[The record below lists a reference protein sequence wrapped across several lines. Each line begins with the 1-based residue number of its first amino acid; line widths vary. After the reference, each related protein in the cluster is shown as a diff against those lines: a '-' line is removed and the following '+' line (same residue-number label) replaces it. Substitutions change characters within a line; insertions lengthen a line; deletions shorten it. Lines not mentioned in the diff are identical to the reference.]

1 MDRGAGP
8 GGPARKGASAPP
20 FVNVRMLPSG
30 HIAQKPDRGRKSN
43 VQVAGMM
50 LLRPDVNDLVNRE
63 DTRGLIRAAKHW
75 SAPIRADAATALGAF
90 RAAAAVPELI
100 RLLKDGE
107 TEAREAAARALGDIG
122 GIDALGPL
130 IDALRVIASVRN
142 DRPGSKEYEFEAI
155 AEALGRLNQPKGVA
169 AVIESGTV
177 RFHEGFFSV
186 SRPHVG
192 GLCLSGSTEARAAL
206 VRIMAEHH
214 LYETYSLIGVVEA
227 LDYLHEPRIAA
238 ALMEILSACVEL
250 LKKPAGGPSEG
261 RTRNV
266 AALALASARALGRL
280 ETKRAEPLLMDLLVR
295 LPVQAFPGG
304 AEEGTASP
312 QVSQS
317 FIDTQNAILTVR
329 EERSPAAFDCG
340 RSFLRLRDYQAR
352 RYKTDVEFGGQ
363 KRRTMETA
371 SAAGY

>member
-1 MDRGAGP
+1 
-8 GGPARKGASAPP
+8 
-20 FVNVRMLPSG
+20 
-30 HIAQKPDRGRKSN
+30 
-43 VQVAGMM
+43 MM
-50 LLRPDVNDLVNRE
+50 LLKPDVNDLVNRE
-63 DTRGLIRAAKHW
+63 DTRGLIRATKHW

-90 RAAAAVPELI
+90 RTASAVPELI

-107 TEAREAAARALGDIG
+107 TEVREAAARALGDIG
-122 GIDALGPL
+122 RTEAVGPL
-130 IDALRVIASVRN
+130 VDALRAIAIVRN
-142 DRPGSKEYEFEAI
+142 DRPGSKEYEFEAM
-155 AEALGRLNQPKGVA
+155 AEALGRLNHPQGVA

-206 VRIMAEHH
+206 LRIMAEHH

-227 LDYLHEPRIAA
+227 LDYLHEPRIGA

-250 LKKPAGGPSEG
+250 LKKPVSDPSEG

-295 LPVQAFPGG
+295 LPVHAFPGG
-304 AEEGTASP
+304 AEDGAAAP

-317 FIDTQNAILTVR
+317 FIDTQNAILAIR
-329 EERSPAAFDCG
+329 EERRPAEFDCG
-340 RSFLRLRDYQAR
+340 RSFLRLRDYQTR

-363 KRRTMETA
+363 RRRSMQTA
-371 SAAGY
+371 TAAGY

>member
-1 MDRGAGP
+1 
-8 GGPARKGASAPP
+8 
-20 FVNVRMLPSG
+20 
-30 HIAQKPDRGRKSN
+30 
-43 VQVAGMM
+43 MM
-50 LLRPDVNDLVNRE
+50 LLKPDINDLVNRE
-63 DTRGLIRAAKHW
+63 DTRGLIRAVKHW

-90 RAAAAVPELI
+90 RTASAVPELI

-107 TEAREAAARALGDIG
+107 TEVREAAARALGDIG
-122 GIDALGPL
+122 RMEAVGPL
-130 IDALRVIASVRN
+130 VDALRAIDSVRN

-155 AEALGRLNQPKGVA
+155 AEALGRLNHPQGVT
-169 AVIESGTV
+169 AVIDSGTV

-206 VRIMAEHH
+206 LRIMAEHH

-250 LKKPAGGPSEG
+250 LKKPVSDPSEG

-295 LPVQAFPGG
+295 LPVQLFPGA
-304 AEEGTASP
+304 AEDGTAAP
-312 QVSQS
+312 HVSQS

-329 EERSPAAFDCG
+329 EERRPAEFDCG
-340 RSFLRLRDYQAR
+340 RSCLRLRDYQVR

-363 KRRTMETA
+363 RRRSMQTA
-371 SAAGY
+371 TAAGY

>member
-1 MDRGAGP
+1 
-8 GGPARKGASAPP
+8 
-20 FVNVRMLPSG
+20 
-30 HIAQKPDRGRKSN
+30 
-43 VQVAGMM
+43 
-50 LLRPDVNDLVNRE
+50 LVNRE
-63 DTRGLIRAAKHW
+63 DIGGLIRATRHW

-90 RAAAAVPELI
+90 RTGSAAPELI
-100 RLLKDGE
+100 RLLKDRE
-107 TEAREAAARALGDIG
+107 TEVREAAARALGDIG
-122 GIDALGPL
+122 RMEAVNPL
-130 IDALRVIASVRN
+130 IDALGAIEGDRN

-155 AEALGRLNQPKGVA
+155 AEALARLNDPKGVA
-169 AVIESGTV
+169 AVVESGTV

-192 GLCLSGSTEARAAL
+192 GLCLSGGTQARAAL

-214 LYETYSLIGVVEA
+214 LYETYALIGVVEA

-238 ALMEILSACVEL
+238 ALIEILSACVEL
-250 LKKPAGGPSEG
+250 LKKPESDAAEG

-266 AALALASARALGRL
+266 AAVALASARALGRL
-280 ETKRAEPLLMDLLVR
+280 ETKRAEPLLLDLLVR
-295 LPVQAFPGG
+295 LPVQSFRSG
-304 AEEGTASP
+304 AAEDGTDPP

-317 FIDTQNAILTVR
+317 FIDTQNAILTIR

-371 SAAGY
+371 AAAGY